1 MRALKVDLAVIGF
14 GKGGKT
20 LVGALAKA
28 GRRVVLIEQSD
39 EMYGG
44 TCVNIACVPI
54 RPRPRP

>member
-1 MRALKVDLAVIGF
+1 MDAIKVDFAVIGF

-39 EMYGG
+39 QMYGG
-44 TCVNIACVPI
+44 SCRSSMTATG
-54 RPRPRP
+54 RW